1 VLQDLVGR
9 CGLPAR
15 LLVIGF
21 LGHRPSGEAEDR
33 HRQRQLFQHR
43 NSLLTSTIRKL
54 QEIHCDP
61 SYRLPSPSSMLPG
74 MSPIYL
80 DHHATTPVAPEVVQ
94 AMLPFFSERFGNPS
108 GKAHALS
115 REAHEAVEAARARVA
130 ALVGADA
137 GEIVF
142 TSGAT
147 EADNLAVRGVARAA
161 ASRGRHVVT
170 SVLEHAAVLEPCRTL
185 EREGFEVTRIAAG
198 TDGVVAASAV
208 AAALRPDT
216 VLVSVMAANN
226 EIGTVQPVSEI
237 GAVCRE
243 RGILFHT
250 DAVQAVGR
258 VPVSVQDWSVD
269 LMSLSAHKMYGPKGV
284 GALYIRRGRRP
295 PVRVQAQMEGGG
307 QERGIRSGTLNVPAI
322 VGFGVA
328 SHLAVEALRAG
339 EAARILALRDRLLTG
354 LHEKIV
360 GIQLNGALEP
370 RLPGNLNVSI
380 SGIEAETLLL
390 SVGETI
396 AVSSGAACA
405 EAGGKG
411 SHVLR
416 ALDLPDERVYSSLR
430 FGIGRYNTEDDVDR
444 AISVLAEA
452 VASARAR
459 SGVARG

>member
-1 VLQDLVGR
+1 MR
-9 CGLPAR
+9 
-15 LLVIGF
+15 
-21 LGHRPSGEAEDR
+21 
-33 HRQRQLFQHR
+33 
-43 NSLLTSTIRKL
+43 
-54 QEIHCDP
+54 
-61 SYRLPSPSSMLPG
+61 
-74 MSPIYL
+74 PIYL
-80 DHHATTPVAPEVVQ
+80 DHHATTPVAPEVLS

-115 REAHEAVEAARARVA
+115 REAHEAVEAARSRVA

-137 GEIVF
+137 EEIVF

-161 ASRGRHVVT
+161 SARGRHVVT
-170 SVLEHAAVLEPCRTL
+170 TVLEHAAVLEPCRSL
-185 EREGFEVTRIAAG
+185 EREGFEVTRLSGG
-198 TDGVVAASAV
+198 TEGIVAVSEV
-208 AAALRPDT
+208 AKAIRPDT

-226 EIGTVQPVSEI
+226 EIGTIQPVAEI
-237 GAVCRE
+237 GALCRE
-243 RGILFHT
+243 RGTLFHS
-250 DAVQAVGR
+250 DAVQALGR
-258 VPVSVQDWSVD
+258 IAVSVQGWSVD

-322 VGFGVA
+322 VGFGEA
-328 SHLAVEALRAG
+328 SHLAGEALRAG
-339 EAARILALRDRLLTG
+339 EPARILALRERLLDA
-354 LHEKIV
+354 LRERV
-360 GIQLNGALEP
+360 GGVEINGVLDP

-380 SGIEAETLLL
+380 AGIEAETLLL
-390 SVGETI
+390 SVGEQV

-416 ALDLPDERVYSSLR
+416 ALGLTDERVYSSLR
-430 FGIGRYNTEDDVDR
+430 FGIGRYNGEDDVDR
-444 AISVLAEA
+444 AVSVLADA
-452 VASARAR
+452 VAAARAR